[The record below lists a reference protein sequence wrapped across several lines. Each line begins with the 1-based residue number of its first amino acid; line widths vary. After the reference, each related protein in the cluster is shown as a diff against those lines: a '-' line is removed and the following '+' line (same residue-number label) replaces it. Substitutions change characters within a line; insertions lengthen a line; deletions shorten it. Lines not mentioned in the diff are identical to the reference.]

1 MSRTITLAALIAAA
15 LLPAAV
21 SAQGLTPCAG
31 NLLGIAGV
39 SLSEQ
44 RIAGID
50 FNGSG
55 GQLAPLLDTEVTVRG
70 QIPSCLLIQFSALAV
85 PQDNH
90 IVFQVLVDGVPAPG
104 QSAFPTQPGIPV
116 VYDPEESDLNNGR
129 MVAHSF
135 LVPVLPGLRRVELKF
150 AGCCSGAGGNS
161 GVVNAATLTVQHR

>member
-1 MSRTITLAALIAAA
+1 MTHPIPAVALAAA
-15 LLPAAV
+15 LLLPAAA
-21 SAQGLTPCAG
+21 SAQGLARCAG

-44 RIAGID
+44 RIASVD

-55 GQLAPLLDTEVTVRG
+55 GQLDPLLATEVTVRG
-70 QIPSCLLIQFSALAV
+70 QGASCLLVQFSALAV

-135 LVPVLPGLRRVELKF
+135 LVPVQPGLRRVELKF
-150 AGCCSGAGGNS
+150 AGCCSGASNTS